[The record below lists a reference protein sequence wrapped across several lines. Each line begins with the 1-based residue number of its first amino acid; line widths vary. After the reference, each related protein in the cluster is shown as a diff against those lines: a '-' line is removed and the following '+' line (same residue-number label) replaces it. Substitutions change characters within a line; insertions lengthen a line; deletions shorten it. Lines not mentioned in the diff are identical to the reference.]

1 MCNTF
6 REKSIIMSKENIPLY
21 IKERFSLLSKANHNL
36 ESIFDIIHDQGE
48 RFFVEYLEVFTIK
61 SVSYKDFKSYVKKTA
76 SYLKNNNMSFNHE
89 YVGLLMDNSL
99 NWVSLFWA
107 ILMNNGKPVLL
118 NKKLPLNINQDIA
131 KTLDIKYVVS
141 DIHVEDSFNK
151 VLYFENVN
159 KLIPEIESLE
169 EITNEEWEDE
179 IVLNTTATTLNYK
192 ICVYEGE
199 DIYNSIMN
207 ADCVLKRSKIVKE
220 HYEERLKV
228 LAFLPF
234 YHIFGLMA
242 AYFWFSIF
250 GRTFVFLKD
259 YSSDTIL
266 KTVQR
271 HKVTHVFAVP
281 LLWNTIARE
290 LKKKINQL
298 PEKDRKRANKGIKL
312 CYNLQNIF
320 PNYGRRVAR
329 KLLKEIQTQ
338 VFGDS
343 IKFCISGGGSIP
355 KETLYLINAIGYP
368 LYNGY
373 GSTEMGITSVE
384 LRSRPKYRVLGTVGM
399 PLDSVTYG
407 IDNDELLIKGTSI
420 CSKIIYKDGTVQLVN
435 KDEWYHTGDSF
446 RKSGKYYYALGRN
459 DDVYVGANGEKINP
473 DEIENKVLLTNVVR
487 YCFTT
492 YQGQLSL
499 IVQLSKQNYTVKA
512 KAILN
517 EVRNCLDTL
526 KKQGYQIEKV
536 YYTFDDIANK
546 EAIKVSRKYLERLIN
561 ENKVQLEQF
570 SNFSN
575 LVENNK
581 EELNND
587 ITNRIK
593 KVFSEI
599 LCKDIKE
606 IGEESDFFLDLGGTS
621 LDYMSLL
628 LRLEQEFETTIV
640 FKEKSFSTVKE
651 FYNYILSKEN

>member
-1 MCNTF
+1 M
-6 REKSIIMSKENIPLY
+6 KKENIPLY
-21 IKERFSLLSKANHNL
+21 IKERFSLLSEADHNL
-36 ESIFDIIHDQGE
+36 KSIFEVIHNQGE
-48 RFFVEYLEVFTIK
+48 RFFSEYYDAFTLVN
-61 SVSYKDFKSYVKKTA
+61 VSYKDYQSYIKKTA
-76 SYLKNNNMSFNHE
+76 SYLKNKGLNTNHE
-89 YVGLLMDNSL
+89 YIGLLMDNSL
-99 NWVSLFWA
+99 NWVSVFWA
-107 ILMNNGKPVLL
+107 ILMLGGKPVLL
-118 NKKLPLNINQDIA
+118 NKKLPLSVNQDIA
-131 KTLDIKYVVS
+131 SLLKTKYVVS
-141 DIHVEDSFNK
+141 DIHVEDSFNN
-151 VLYFENVN
+151 VIYFENVN
-159 KLIPEIESLE
+159 KIIPEIDALK
-169 EITNEEWEDE
+169 EIEQEDWEDE
-179 IVLNTTATTLNYK
+179 IVLNSTATTMNYK
-192 ICVYEGE
+192 VCIFKGE
-199 DIYNSIMN
+199 DIYNAIMN
-207 ADCVLKRSKIVKE
+207 AKCVLKRSKIVKE

-298 PEKDRKRANKGIKL
+298 PDKDRRRAYKGMRFS
-312 CYNLQNIF
+312 YNLQNLF

-399 PLDSVTYG
+399 PLDSVTYQ
-407 IDNDELLIKGTSI
+407 IDNDELLIKGTSV
-420 CSKIIYKDGTVQLVN
+420 CSKIIYKDGKEQLVN
-435 KDEWYHTGDSF
+435 KDEWYHTGDGF
-446 RKSGKYYYALGRN
+446 KKDKKGYYYALGRN
-459 DDVYVGANGEKINP
+459 DDVYVGENGEKVNP
-473 DEIENKVLLTNVVR
+473 DEIERNVLLTSVIR

-492 YQGQLSL
+492 YNNQLVL
-499 IVQLSKQNYTVKA
+499 ILQLSKQNYTMKA
-512 KAILN
+512 KSIIN
-517 EVRNCLDTL
+517 EVKGALQIL
-526 KKQGYQIEKV
+526 KYQGYRIEKV
-536 YYTFDDIANK
+536 YYSFDDIANK
-546 EAIKVSRKYLERLIN
+546 EAIKVSRKYLDKLIK
-561 ENKVQLEQF
+561 EKSVQLEDF
-570 SNFSN
+570 ANFSN
-575 LVENNK
+575 LVENHK

-593 KVFSEI
+593 KVFSEV
-599 LCKDIKE
+599 LSKDIKE
-606 IGEESDFFLDLGGTS
+606 IGEESDFFLELGGTS

-628 LRLEQEFETTIV
+628 LKLEQEFETNIA

-651 FYNYILSKEN
+651 FYNYLISKEN

>member
-1 MCNTF
+1 M
-6 REKSIIMSKENIPLY
+6 KKENIPLY
-21 IKERFSLLSKANHNL
+21 IKERFSLLSKADHNL
-36 ESIFDIIHDQGE
+36 KSIFEVIHNQGE
-48 RFFVEYLEVFTIK
+48 RFFSEYYDSFTLK
-61 SVSYKDFKSYVKKTA
+61 NVSYKDFQSYVKKTA
-76 SYLKNNNMSFNHE
+76 SYLKEKGLNPNHE
-89 YVGLLMDNSL
+89 YIGFLMDNSL
-99 NWVSLFWA
+99 NWVSIFWA
-107 ILMNNGKPVLL
+107 ILMLGGKPVLL
-118 NKKLPLNINQDIA
+118 NKKLPISVNQDIA
-131 KTLDIKYVVS
+131 SLLKIKYVVS
-141 DIHVEDSFNK
+141 DIHVEDSFSN
-151 VLYFENVN
+151 VIYFENVN
-159 KLIPEIESLE
+159 KIIPEIDALK
-169 EITNEEWEDE
+169 EIEQEDWEDE
-179 IVLNTTATTLNYK
+179 IVLNSTATTLNYK
-192 ICVYEGE
+192 VCIFKGE
-199 DIYNSIMN
+199 DIYNAIMN
-207 ADCVLKRSKIVKE
+207 AKCVLKRSKIVKE

-298 PEKDRKRANKGIKL
+298 PEKKRKRANKGIKFS
-312 CYNLQNIF
+312 YNLQNLF
-320 PNYGRRVAR
+320 PNYGRRVAK

-399 PLDSVTYG
+399 PLDSITYS

-420 CSKIIYKDGTVQLVN
+420 CSKIIYKDGKEQLVN

-446 RKSGKYYYALGRN
+446 RKVGKYYYALGRN

-499 IVQLSKQNYTVKA
+499 IIQLSKQNYTVKA
-512 KAILN
+512 KSILN

-526 KKQGYQIEKV
+526 KSDGYQIEKV

-546 EAIKVSRKYLERLIN
+546 EAIKVSRRYLERLIKEDN
-561 ENKVQLEQF
+561 VQLVDF
-570 SNFSN
+570 ANFSN
-575 LVENNK
+575 LVENKK

-599 LCKDIKE
+599 LCKDVKE